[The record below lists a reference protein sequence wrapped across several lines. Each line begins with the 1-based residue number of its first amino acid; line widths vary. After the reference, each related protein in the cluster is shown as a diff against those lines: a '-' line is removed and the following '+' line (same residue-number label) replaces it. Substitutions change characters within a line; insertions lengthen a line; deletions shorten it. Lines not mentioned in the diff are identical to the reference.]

1 MVPVIGVDDGAS
13 SLCIYLLDPSV
24 SGWDREFN
32 GVGPLGLQG
41 KTGALLGFGIDSSGE
56 AFGGQPDSVGV
67 VGARS
72 GMPLCQPAVLEGGVV
87 TRKDDYWRRIKVRL
101 DIVNNRCD
109 VTIGEQIVLAD
120 VKLEGVTI
128 PKIMCVAVIAGTR
141 GGKSNYICVNKLK
154 LKCHD
159 DRTNS
164 KWNDWDLV
172 SSTSRTNSSIAEDS
186 RQSSMTDRSRQTGSS
201 SSVTAISSGTLS
213 ASSTRGDSLTDLHH
227 DQH

>member
-1 MVPVIGVDDGAS
+1 MVPVIGVEDGAS

-41 KTGALLGFGIDSSGE
+41 KTGALLGFGIDSSGD

-109 VTIGEQIVLAD
+109 VSIGEHIVLAD
-120 VKLEGVTI
+120 VKLQGITI

-159 DRTNS
+159 DDS
-164 KWNDWDLV
+164 WDLV

-201 SSVTAISSGTLS
+201 TTAISLASTLTT
-213 ASSTRGDSLTDLHH
+213 SSTRGDSLTDPH
-227 DQH
+227 

>member
-1 MVPVIGVDDGAS
+1 MVPVIGVEDGAS

-24 SGWDREFN
+24 SGWDGEFN

-41 KTGALLGFGIDSSGE
+41 KTGALLGFGIDSSGD

-109 VTIGEQIVLAD
+109 VSIGEHIVLAD
-120 VKLEGVTI
+120 VKLQGITI

-159 DRTNS
+159 DDS
-164 KWNDWDLV
+164 WDLV

-186 RQSSMTDRSRQTGSS
+186 RQSSMTHRSRQTGSS
-201 SSVTAISSGTLS
+201 ATAISLASTLT
-213 ASSTRGDSLTDLHH
+213 ASSTRGDNLNDPH
-227 DQH
+227 